1 MGKITKHYFFI
12 AILFVAIF
20 GLTEKSEAAIYYAA
34 PKGSLEAD
42 NTASG
47 SGTLED
53 PWSIRAA
60 MSNAQ
65 PGDTIHFRG
74 GTYQAGQ
81 SVYNVNNSFY
91 FPARSGTAENPIVF
105 RAYEGETPVINGN
118 VRTYVTGIA
127 GEGTTTSQLVDTTK
141 DFTSFGMSSGNS
153 SSNVRTRD
161 TANGG
166 SWISSISANTITLNA
181 PNTVHNTLTNFGP
194 GDWYEIGH
202 DSTNVLG
209 NSGNDASLKSY
220 ITFDGFTIQANNG
233 TELGAVYMEGPD
245 NPPYSTGNVIRNCT
259 FIGPSVKQIVHGD
272 NKQFIFIQNNDNL
285 TIENCSFMRLYQR
298 ANWHNTSGIKTYANT
313 DIYVRN
319 CEFSNMTLPI
329 YFKSATD
336 GILIENNFIHDCY
349 KAIDVSSNMGS
360 HTNVE
365 IRHNILAR
373 CSNQTLS
380 VYTEVDSRNTMD
392 NYNIHHN
399 TFYNSVSADGGLL
412 GITIPAVKYAT
423 GYRIHN
429 NVFQSPLKTGGFQ
442 ETINLQ
448 VYGVSYQIDLID
460 YNAYGYPMKIGTR
473 KTDESFP
480 HYDSTMTSWR
490 ERTSP
495 DINLTGGAHDL
506 NSVGDFPVLFI
517 NSNGTMSESSD
528 FALATDSPGYRAGSD
543 GKDMGADISLVG
555 VNPENMPPQD
565 TTPPNTPTGLA
576 VS

>member
-1 MGKITKHYFFI
+1 MEKVTKHYFFI

-105 RAYEGETPVINGN
+105 QAYEGETPVINGN
-118 VRTYVTGIA
+118 VHTYTTGIA

-272 NKQFIFIQNNDNL
+272 NKQFIFIQNNDKITVQNCLFNNL
-285 TIENCSFMRLYQR
+285 YHVNSGHNTSAIKMYSNTDPVIENCEIYDTTLAIFDKGRSLGATYRNNYL
-298 ANWHNTSGIKTYANT
+298 HNNDQGIIFTGYGWTNSDGSLFT
-313 DIYVRN
+313 CTHRN
-319 CEFSNMTLPI
+319 V
-329 YFKSATD
+329 K
-336 GILIENNFIHDCY
+336 
-349 KAIDVSSNMGS
+349 
-360 HTNVE
+360 
-365 IRHNILAR
+365 
-373 CSNQTLS
+373 
-380 VYTEVDSRNTMD
+380 
-392 NYNIHHN
+392 
-399 TFYNSVSADGGLL
+399 FYN
-412 GITIPAVKYAT
+412 
-423 GYRIHN
+423 
-429 NVFQSPLKTGGFQ
+429 
-442 ETINLQ
+442 NL
-448 VYGVSYQIDLID
+448 VTYSGR
-460 YNAYGYPMKIGTR
+460 G
-473 KTDESFP
+473 SF
-480 HYDSTMTSWR
+480 
-490 ERTSP
+490 
-495 DINLTGGAHDL
+495 G
-506 NSVGDFPVLFI
+506 
-517 NSNGTMSESSD
+517 
-528 FALATDSPGYRAGSD
+528 
-543 GKDMGADISLVG
+543 
-555 VNPENMPPQD
+555 D
-565 TTPPNTPTGLA
+565 TT
-576 VS
+576 